1 MKSATANQQLRLVDP
16 TRSWR
21 IDAQTREIG
30 REGVEKARLVLQRS
44 LPETSED
51 TSGHQDDSQAA

>member
-16 TRSWR
+16 ARSWR

-30 REGVEKARLVLQRS
+30 RVGVEKARLVLQHS
-44 LPETSED
+44 LREPSESTSD
-51 TSGHQDDSQAA
+51 QQDDSRAA